1 MTELPRYLIV
11 GRGRWASRMQ
21 TILIGEA
28 REVCSLE
35 QSRLARSEEVLAY
48 RARLQSAFKA
58 SGAQIAWL
66 CVPPGSHIP
75 VMMEAAI
82 ESGLHVVVE
91 KPWLCSAEDT
101 HRLEALGKAR
111 NTLLGIHYEYC
122 LVDQV
127 EAWRREWNPGAGLR
141 FGGRLNISR
150 PNHTGLSALDNL
162 GSHLFSIHEY
172 CVPHSAIAEI
182 DCDYGQLDER
192 RVWLGS
198 QGRRIAEID
207 LLANK
212 EPIIQRFIARVE
224 AAIRGADFPFG
235 LQFALNVA
243 ERSALWQ
250 QQAERRAQL

>member
-1 MTELPRYLIV
+1 
-11 GRGRWASRMQ
+11 MQ
-21 TILIGEA
+21 TILTGEA
-28 REVCSLE
+28 RGISSLE
-35 QSRLARSEEVLAY
+35 QSRRAPSEEALAY
-48 RARLQSAFKA
+48 RARLQSACKA

-75 VMMEAAI
+75 VMIEAAI
-82 ESGLHVVVE
+82 EAGLHVVVE
-91 KPWLCSAEDT
+91 KPWLGSAEET
-101 HRLEALGKAR
+101 RRLEALGKAHNR
-111 NTLLGIHYEYC
+111 LLGIHYEYC
-122 LVDQV
+122 LVHQV

-182 DCDYGQLDER
+182 DCAYGQPDER
-192 RVWLGS
+192 SVWLES

-212 EPIIQRFIARVE
+212 QPIIQRFIGRVE

-243 ERSALWQ
+243 ERAELW
-250 QQAERRAQL
+250 R

>member
-1 MTELPRYLIV
+1 MTEPPRYLIV

-21 TILIGEA
+21 AILTGEA
-28 REVCSLE
+28 RGVSSVE
-35 QSRLARSEEVLAY
+35 QCRRAPSEEALAY

-82 ESGLHVVVE
+82 EVGLHVVVE
-91 KPWLCSAEDT
+91 KPWLCSADDT
-101 HRLEALGKAR
+101 HRLEALGKAG
-111 NTLLGIHYEYC
+111 NILLGIHYEYC

-127 EAWRREWNPGAGLR
+127 EAWRREWNPGTGLR

-182 DCDYGQLDER
+182 DCDYEKSDER
-192 RVWLGS
+192 RVWLES
-198 QGRRIAEID
+198 QGRRIAGID

-224 AAIRGADFPFG
+224 TAIRGADFPFG

-243 ERSALWQ
+243 ERAALWR
-250 QQAERRAQL
+250 QQAERRAPL